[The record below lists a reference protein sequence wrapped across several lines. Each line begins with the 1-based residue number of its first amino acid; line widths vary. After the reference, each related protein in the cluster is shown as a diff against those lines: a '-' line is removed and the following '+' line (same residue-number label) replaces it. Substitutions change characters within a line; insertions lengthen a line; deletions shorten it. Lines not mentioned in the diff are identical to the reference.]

1 MGADTPVGMM
11 DDTFSFVAPV
21 MPRRTVDPFALRLAS
36 AAAAFVFLAGAFAAF
51 VIRQEHVADA
61 RRAVL
66 ERQVLAQSEAR
77 AEMLPDPRTE
87 PEVVALLD
95 SQARSSA
102 TRALELATSVGLQAG
117 DLTAAGPGQLTQA
130 QPSMLFVD
138 GLSTSPSVVSV
149 RATADR
155 WSAAV
160 MAASGLC
167 YWVSLLPDGTTAYGT
182 GRACTG
188 AAAVAADG
196 TAW

>member
-1 MGADTPVGMM
+1 MM

-36 AAAAFVFLAGAFAAF
+36 AAAAFVFLVGAFAAF
-51 VIRQEHVADA
+51 VVHQERAADA

-66 ERQVLAQSEAR
+66 ERQVLAQAQAR
-77 AEMLPDPRTE
+77 AEAVPDPRAQ

-102 TRALELATSVGLQAG
+102 TRALDLAIAVGLEAG
-117 DLTAAGPGQLTQA
+117 DLTLAGPGELTQA

-138 GLSTSPSVVSV
+138 GMSTSPSVVSV
-149 RATADR
+149 EVTADR

-160 MAASGLC
+160 MAPSGLC
-167 YWVSLLPDGTTAYGT
+167 YWIALDPEGAATYGI

-188 AAAVAADG
+188 AAAAGAHDP
-196 TAW
+196 AW